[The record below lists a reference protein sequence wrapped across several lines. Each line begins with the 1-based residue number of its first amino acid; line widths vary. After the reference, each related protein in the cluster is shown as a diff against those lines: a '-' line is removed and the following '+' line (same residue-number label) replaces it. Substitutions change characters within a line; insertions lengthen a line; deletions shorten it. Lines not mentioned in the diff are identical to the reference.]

1 MARRLQ
7 AELARRAQIQEPRR
21 QHAVV
26 DERPPPVGDTLSVER
41 LRAVTALTVRVFG
54 DRDRFRENPPVQL
67 VSQEARA
74 ARDRRAR
81 NRPQQMRD
89 EAARDAWIEH
99 DWTAAG
105 GALGGVETADCALA
119 GAATDLGR
127 VAQIG
132 GVDAVGEIVVPLHG
146 AARPADDGGA
156 DGMVRAAIPS
166 GES

>member
-7 AELARRAQIQEPRR
+7 AELACRAQIREPRR

-26 DERPPPVGDTLSVER
+26 DERPPPVADTLSVER

-99 DWTAAG
+99 DWKAAG
-105 GALGGVETADCALA
+105 RHLAGAEMADCALA
-119 GAATDLGR
+119 GAAADLGGG
-127 VAQIG
+127 AQIG
-132 GVDAVGEIVVPLHG
+132 GLDAVGKIVVALHG
-146 AARPADDGGA
+146 VPGPTDARAA
-156 DGMVRAAIPS
+156 DGMVRAAIPA
-166 GES
+166 G